1 MDAASRV
8 GPHVLLL
15 EQCRAGTRSP
25 PTPLRCSAE
34 GLHGAVHVHVH
45 VVTTIGDDT
54 VIGPKL
60 EKALT
65 FSKIE
70 RNSRLYTAT
79 FKGECVK
86 AKGEVYT
93 LWC

>member
-15 EQCRAGTRSP
+15 EQCHAGTRSP

-34 GLHGAVHVHVH
+34 GLHGAVHVHIH
-45 VVTTIGDDT
+45 VVTTTGDDT